1 MNNNYK
7 ILENTITEQGNTIS
21 LLGFNNKKSQT
32 LIIGVVHGD
41 EPQGE
46 YLINRYL
53 SENIKEDVLFI
64 PCLNPDGKTQE
75 TRTNS
80 NGVDLNRNFP
90 TKNWEHTEKDNY
102 YGGDEPASEIET
114 KFLVKIIDKYNPKTI
129 ISLHTPYKIVN
140 YDGPAKELA
149 KIISEIIK
157 YPVEASIGYPTPGS
171 FGTYA
176 GIEKNI
182 PTITLEMD
190 EECPVEDL

>member
-1 MNNNYK
+1 MNNNYE
-7 ILENTITEQGNTIS
+7 ILENTTTKQGNTIS

-64 PCLNPDGKTQE
+64 PCLNPDGKVQE

-102 YGGDEPASEIET
+102 YSGDEPASEIET
-114 KFLVKIIDKYNPKTI
+114 KFLVNIINKYEPKTI
-129 ISLHTPYKIVN
+129 ITLHTP
-140 YDGPAKELA
+140 
-149 KIISEIIK
+149 
-157 YPVEASIGYPTPGS
+157 
-171 FGTYA
+171 
-176 GIEKNI
+176 
-182 PTITLEMD
+182 
-190 EECPVEDL
+190 